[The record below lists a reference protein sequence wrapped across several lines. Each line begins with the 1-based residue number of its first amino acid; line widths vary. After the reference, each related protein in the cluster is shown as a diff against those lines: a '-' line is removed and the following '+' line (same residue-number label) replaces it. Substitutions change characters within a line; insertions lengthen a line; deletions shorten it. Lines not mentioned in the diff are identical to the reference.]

1 MKDLIFLKEILA
13 ESAFVQQVVNNVFS
27 KSLVHCWKLMTL
39 SSDSLRVRRD
49 DGDQLF
55 SSSLEKW
62 MGRKGLKL

>member
-39 SSDSLRVRRD
+39 SSDSL
-49 DGDQLF
+49 
-55 SSSLEKW
+55 
-62 MGRKGLKL
+62 